1 MREFRDAVDYVRK
14 TAWAV
19 QEWQERQFQH
29 RDTATVL
36 PLLVRERVRRAVQL
50 CATVA
55 EDLKGNEITAD
66 TVGIEALYH
75 ATRQLAHDLAA
86 LFVPLQDQ

>member
-1 MREFRDAVDYVRK
+1 
-14 TAWAV
+14 
-19 QEWQERQFQH
+19 
-29 RDTATVL
+29 
-36 PLLVRERVRRAVQL
+36 VQL
-50 CATVA
+50 CATVPQY
-55 EDLKGNEITAD
+55 LRGNDITAE